1 MSTSEGPPARNTRA
15 AHKARHRQAREDQP
29 VKNIADSNTQGPMTP
44 SALSSV
50 PTRARSQS
58 ATPAPGRRRS
68 SAPAQNF
75 STALPGESN
84 VPSAAGTA
92 GEQAE
97 ERISPDHALI
107 ETSILSFEPELV
119 YTTTPIDTYP
129 SEEGT
134 SFQPRWDKGK
144 RRARDVM
151 SQDEELSS
159 SGSDEPSV
167 SCGKRRGKK
176 WTTLDER
183 LAHMEQASANTRY
196 ELADLRSQI
205 A

>member
-15 AHKARHRQAREDQP
+15 AHKARHRQG
-29 VKNIADSNTQGPMTP
+29 SMTP

-50 PTRARSQS
+50 STRARSQS

-68 SAPAQNF
+68 SAPAQKF

-92 GEQAE
+92 GERAE
-97 ERISPDHALI
+97 ERISPDHVLI

-119 YTTTPIDTYP
+119 YTTAPIDTYP

-134 SFQPRWDKGK
+134 SIQPLWDKGK
-144 RRARDVM
+144 RRARDVISNPTKKFLAM
-151 SQDEELSS
+151 VWSGTRPNQTKPDQKTRKLTTRKVRSKFSQ
-159 SGSDEPSV
+159 
-167 SCGKRRGKK
+167 
-176 WTTLDER
+176 
-183 LAHMEQASANTRY
+183 
-196 ELADLRSQI
+196 
-205 A
+205 